1 MELKGTMTRL
11 MATVTDGFAVWG
23 IMFLLGKITPETF
36 TFTTGTTLLGVFIPT
51 WLMTALVY
59 FIVFEGIT
67 GTTIGKMMMGLKVVK
82 EDGEKCDIFS
92 ALVRNIIRPIDIV
105 TFFMWATN
113 RQQRLGDFMAK
124 TYVVEK
130 NR

>member
-1 MELKGTMTRL
+1 
-11 MATVTDGFAVWG
+11 
-23 IMFLLGKITPETF
+23 
-36 TFTTGTTLLGVFIPT
+36 
-51 WLMTALVY
+51 
-59 FIVFEGIT
+59 
-67 GTTIGKMMMGLKVVK
+67 MMGLKVIK

-92 ALVRNIIRPIDIV
+92 ALVRNVIRPIDIV

-130 NR
+130 TR